1 MNAPDGDQDAEF
13 WSQVDPDQAQK
24 PIASGSQTD
33 ESVDDFFNKA
43 SNEDIYAFSQVASSD
58 EGVSA
63 YLKNFEPTI
72 EDAEG
77 DPQMMANFM
86 GDLSKKSTTI
96 QQADINKLRQ
106 SMGLKP

>member
-1 MNAPDGDQDAEF
+1 
-13 WSQVDPDQAQK
+13 
-24 PIASGSQTD
+24 
-33 ESVDDFFNKA
+33 
-43 SNEDIYAFSQVASSD
+43 
-58 EGVSA
+58 VSA

-86 GDLSKKSTTI
+86 GDLSKKSTSI
-96 QQADINKLRQ
+96 QQEDINRLRQ